1 MLPYYQHRGITIYH
15 ADCREI
21 LPQLQKQSIDVLLTD
36 PPYGIS
42 YESRRSEHPGG
53 LPVRIQGDD
62 TLNGLRDVLPVVD
75 RLMKSD
81 RHAYVFAAPMRI
93 GEAAEA
99 VAEYWRVKN
108 VLVWDKG
115 NAGGAG
121 DCFAGY
127 AANWEAII
135 YANKGRRHLLGPRPR
150 SIYRY
155 DWQGQ
160 RDPVHPTVKPAGV
173 MRWLLA
179 KSSEP
184 GETLLDP
191 FMGSGVTLQA
201 AAELGRKAIGIEIEE
216 RYCEAA
222 VARLQ
227 AA

>member
-1 MLPYYQHRGITIYH
+1 MSPYYEGRGITIYH

-21 LPQLQKQSIDVLLTD
+21 LPQIQKSSIDVLLTD
-36 PPYGIS
+36 PPYGIR
-42 YESRRSEHPGG
+42 YQSRRRTRAGG
-53 LPVRIQGDD
+53 LPTRILADE
-62 TLNGLRDVLPVVD
+62 TLNVLRDVLPATD
-75 RLMKSD
+75 LLMKPD

-93 GEAAEA
+93 GEVAEA
-99 VAEYWRVKN
+99 MAEYWRVKN

-115 NAGGAG
+115 NAGGPG

-127 AANWEAII
+127 ASNWEAIV
-135 YANKGRRHLLGPRPR
+135 YANKGRRPLLGPRPR

-155 DWQGQ
+155 DWQAQ

-179 KSSEP
+179 KSSAP
-184 GETLLDP
+184 GEVLLDP
-191 FMGSGVTLQA
+191 FMGSGVALQA
-201 AAELGRKAIGIEIEE
+201 AAELGRKAIGIELEE

-222 VARLQ
+222 VARLC